1 MAKDFYLFHNLATL
15 SFLVLFHLV
24 IICGIR
30 CKKKINKNL
39 ILPTIASFSGWGIPL
54 RHSALSF
61 AFVSTV
67 YDVCDYPG
75 SMLLEGIEAFLILV
89 NKTLI

>member
-1 MAKDFYLFHNLATL
+1 M
-15 SFLVLFHLV
+15 
-24 IICGIR
+24 
-30 CKKKINKNL
+30 

-54 RHSALSF
+54 RHSTLSF

-67 YDVCDYPG
+67 YNVCDYPG